1 MMALPFHGA
10 GRGRFLTWVSDLG
23 VSGPGAPPKGLG
35 KLLCFVE
42 GEEMFLIRWE
52 LFRTWRSHPRR
63 VRTLCPGDALLGQEL
78 HGEEEFRPRGAL
90 RKSGPA

>member
-1 MMALPFHGA
+1 MALPFHSA
-10 GRGRFLTWVSDLG
+10 GRGRFLLG
-23 VSGPGAPPKGLG
+23 ISFGGLRSWCSPKGPG

-42 GEEMFLIRWE
+42 GGEMFLIRWE

-63 VRTLCPGDALLGQEL
+63 VRTLCPGDALLGPEL

>member
-1 MMALPFHGA
+1 MPFYGA

-42 GEEMFLIRWE
+42 GGEMFLLIRWE

-63 VRTLCPGDALLGQEL
+63 VRTLCPAMPSWDRSSMG
-78 HGEEEFRPRGAL
+78 
-90 RKSGPA
+90 RKSSGPAVP